1 MACDFCLKMSGMVC
15 CSSALISK
23 KTLNWQTA
31 TLAEE
36 DSSLFAQAL
45 MSVRNRKG
53 SIQNVLNVPI
63 TVICN
68 ELSTNHSSEWNDHV
82 GLPQGLTAAVT

>member
-1 MACDFCLKMSGMVC
+1 MVR

-23 KTLNWQTA
+23 ETVNWQTA

-36 DSSLFAQAL
+36 DSSLFSKVIVIAPEH
-45 MSVRNRKG
+45 KG
-53 SIQNVLNVPI
+53 SIQSVLVLRM

-68 ELSTNHSSEWNDHV
+68 ETTTSETNAQTQA
-82 GLPQGLTAAVT
+82 LCCI